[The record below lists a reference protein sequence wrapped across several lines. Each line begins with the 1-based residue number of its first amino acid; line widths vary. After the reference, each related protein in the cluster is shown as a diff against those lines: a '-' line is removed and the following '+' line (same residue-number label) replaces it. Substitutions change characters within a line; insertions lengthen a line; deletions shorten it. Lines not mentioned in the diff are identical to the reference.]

1 MAIRQ
6 KYWESRSA
14 GAWHPGQPPEKLTPA
29 GAEYFRQHG
38 QLPPDDTRADAE
50 SASGGLKMTTRFD
63 ESGRPIREFSNT
75 GGRKTWMD
83 PYRATP
89 QEMTRI
95 DKGAHPPGS
104 AEANGFLARHEA
116 VQAMIASGTLQLPE
130 F

>member
-6 KYWESRSA
+6 RYWESRSA

-29 GAEYFRQHG
+29 GAEYLRQHG
-38 QLPPDDTRADAE
+38 QLPPDDMRADAE

-63 ESGRPIREFSNT
+63 ESGRPIREFSNI

-83 PYRATP
+83 AYRATP
-89 QEMTRI
+89 HLQLRI
-95 DKGAHPPGS
+95 CKQPQTPAQNAAFEAS
-104 AEANGFLARHEA
+104 RLATAEALRN
-116 VQAMIASGTLQLPE
+116 GTLQLPE